1 MFFSESKE
9 DSRPETPDANTAEG
23 QEPRVVKDK
32 TLAQV
37 GDLYEIRP
45 EEIDTDELYMMDAAR
60 KKYEVR
66 RMLEKS
72 VSNLLLKLLAIKA
85 NKTA

>member
-1 MFFSESKE
+1 MFFSGSKE
-9 DSRPETPDANTAEG
+9 ESRPETPDANTAEG

-32 TLAQV
+32 ALAQV
-37 GDLYEIRP
+37 GDLYEIHP
-45 EEIDTDELYMMDAAR
+45 EEIDADDLYMMDAAR

-72 VSNLLLKLLAIKA
+72 VSNRLLKLLALKA

>member
-1 MFFSESKE
+1 MV
-9 DSRPETPDANTAEG
+9 R
-23 QEPRVVKDK
+23 DK
-32 TLAQV
+32 AFAQV
-37 GDLYEIRP
+37 GDLYEIQP
-45 EEIDTDELYMMDAAR
+45 EEIDADEQYMMDAAR

-72 VSNLLLKLLAIKA
+72 VSNRLLMYLALKT